1 MILPATTDRVP
12 LNSSFEANR
21 MIEAQTE
28 ANINRHRHDTPAQL
42 AARIRELEEEWDI
55 ERTLEANAATAVL
68 VGVGLGLFV
77 NRKFFALPGVV
88 AGFLLQHALQ
98 GWCPPLPL
106 FRQMGVRTQ
115 SEIDREIYAL
125 KALRGDFQRVDAK
138 KGAGAAMDAV
148 VR

>member
-12 LNSSFEANR
+12 LNSTLAANR
-21 MIEAQTE
+21 RIEAQTE

-42 AARIRELEEEWDI
+42 SARIRELEEEWDI

-98 GWCPPLPL
+98 GWCPPLPA
-106 FRQMGVRTQ
+106 FRSFGVRTQ

-125 KALRGDFQRVDAK
+125 KAIRGDFQRVDAHRS
-138 KGAGAAMDAV
+138 AGAAMDAV
-148 VR
+148 VK